1 MALAFRKLAKLS
13 IPVVP
18 KNFNRW
24 GGNALY
30 PRLLVALY
38 FYCKMYLNS
47 PGVIKCGVGSF
58 SGEYFSGGTSSLKNI
73 SLLKAVKAL
82 MGIGLSLV
90 SCYRSIYQ
98 NYFGLDFRMF
108 GSSDC
113 SCALLILHVV
123 LNFLYAALVFSCF
136 LPC

>member
-1 MALAFRKLAKLS
+1 MRQDWGGADVMALAFRKLARLS

-24 GGNALY
+24 VGNALY

-58 SGEYFSGGTSSLKNI
+58 SGECFSVGTSSLKNI

-82 MGIGLSLV
+82 TGIVLALASQ
-90 SCYRSIYQ
+90 CRSIYQ
-98 NYFGLDFRMF
+98 NYFGFVFRMF

-113 SCALLILHVV
+113 SCPLLILHVF
-123 LNFLYAALVFSCF
+123 LNFL
-136 LPC
+136 

>member
-13 IPVVP
+13 VPVVP

-24 GGNALY
+24 GGKALY
-30 PRLLVALY
+30 PLLFVALY
-38 FYCKMYLNS
+38 LLCNMYRNS
-47 PGVIKCGVGSF
+47 PGVIRCGVGSV

-90 SCYRSIYQ
+90 SR
-98 NYFGLDFRMF
+98 
-108 GSSDC
+108 
-113 SCALLILHVV
+113 
-123 LNFLYAALVFSCF
+123 
-136 LPC
+136 